1 MSSEIYARV
10 IFESPIPSLN
20 REFEYSVPNEIIS
33 QIQVG
38 QRVKVPFA
46 GSVKPGFVVGLS
58 ARKEF
63 AGELSSIAEIVSQV
77 QVLKPHIYELLRVV
91 SRRQACGVGEL
102 LPTAIPNRSV
112 RIEKNFEFSGLSRSP
127 FRTKGPRVAETL
139 RPVSD
144 LDSGVPKFFQRL
156 RTLAVSYLSEGR
168 SVIIAMPDH
177 RDCSRMV
184 EEISSHLNKA
194 QVNYVGASPIGSE
207 RYFSFLKQ
215 LDDQPQ
221 VVIGTRSVIYSPL
234 AADSALLIW
243 DDGDQSHQ
251 DQQAPY
257 LTTREI
263 ALLRQS
269 ISDCPLHFLS
279 HSRSTEIQR
288 LCKIGYL
295 DEIEPPNWWPKVALS
310 SGRGLDGMA
319 FKAIRDGLQH
329 GPVLVQVA
337 APGISRSLYCESC
350 GERSTCSTC
359 FGPLWS
365 NPKGQIVCRWCGR
378 LNLDHL
384 CRECGRSELRQG
396 SAGSTRW
403 VKQLGVSFP
412 GVPIREFTGES
423 ATALVPSKPS
433 IVVCTPGVEQVAIG
447 GYSSVVLL
455 DCAAQLAVDSLRAPE
470 DALRSWLN
478 ALGFLRSNGA
488 AVAVGVTDEVS
499 AALTLGRVAGIV
511 SEILTEREQLGFPPA
526 RRFLSAIGSRD
537 LLTSL
542 AQKLELLDDV
552 RILGVAEA
560 VTNSAGRDHRL
571 LVSFGYSSGQHV
583 ADVTKEFLGKLQGS
597 QSRTS
602 RTSGRSIRPVTIK
615 FDDPRVI

>member
-10 IFESPIPSLN
+10 VFESPIPSLN
-20 REFEYSVPNEIIS
+20 REFEYSVPQELIS

-46 GSVKPGFVVGLS
+46 RTVKPGFVVDLS
-58 ARKEF
+58 SQKEF
-63 AGELSSIAEIVSQV
+63 AGELSPIAEIVSKV
-77 QVLKPHIYELLRVV
+77 PVLMPHIYELLKAI

-102 LPTAIPNRSV
+102 LTTAVPNRSV
-112 RIEKNFEFSGLSRSP
+112 RIEKNFEFSGVARSP
-127 FRTKGPRVAETL
+127 VSTKGPRVAETL
-139 RPVSD
+139 RPVAD
-144 LDSGVPKFFQRL
+144 LISGVPKFFERL
-156 RTLAVSYLSEGR
+156 RTLAISYLSEGR

-184 EEISSHLNKA
+184 EELSSHLEGSK
-194 QVNYVGASPIGSE
+194 VNYVGANPIGSE
-207 RYFSFLKQ
+207 RYLRFLKQ

-221 VVIGTRSVIYSPL
+221 VVIGTRSVIYSPI
-234 AADSALLIW
+234 ASDSALLIW

-251 DQQAPY
+251 DLQAPY

-263 ALLRQS
+263 ALLRQN

-319 FKAIRDGLQH
+319 FKAIRDGLQN

-337 APGISRSLYCESC
+337 APGVSRSLYCESC
-350 GERSTCSTC
+350 GERSTCLTC

-396 SAGSTRW
+396 SAGSARW

-412 GVPIREFTGES
+412 GVSIREFTGETES
-423 ATALVPSKPS
+423 SLVPSKPS
-433 IVVCTPGVEQVAIG
+433 IVICTPGVEQVAVG
-447 GYSSVVLL
+447 GYSAVVLL

-478 ALGFLRSNGA
+478 ALGFLRLNGT

-499 AALTLGRVAGIV
+499 AALTLGRVTGIV
-511 SEILTEREQLGFPPA
+511 SDILVEREQLGFPPA

-542 AQKLELLDDV
+542 AQELELVDDV

-560 VTNSAGRDHRL
+560 VTNSADRDHRL
-571 LVSFGYSSGQHV
+571 LVSFGYSSGQSV
-583 ADVTKEFLGKLQGS
+583 ADATRDFLGKLQGS
-597 QSRTS
+597 HSRTN